1 MPVTTASLGRTLQL
15 WRPDGGSGSGFTI
28 NRHDRQWFV
37 TASHLVGGVDP
48 ARVKVVRS
56 DGVSLYGL
64 ELISSNPLADVAV
77 FSLFQKQLTPNM
89 LLETGSDGLQYGQ
102 DVYFLGFP
110 LGWSVQNDQ
119 ERLPFVKKAIM
130 SGVTATTDGVN
141 VWMFAGMN
149 VNGFSGGPI
158 VFQNASTGQWHVMG
172 VVSGYATMKLTV
184 HDANGKA
191 IGQAASNTGL
201 LIGFDI
207 VHATEAIDSF
217 VNSATA

>member
-1 MPVTTASLGRTLQL
+1 MAVAGRASRSTVTIGN
-15 WRPDGGSGSGFTI
+15 GSSPPP
-28 NRHDRQWFV
+28 
-37 TASHLVGGVDP
+37 HLVGGVDP
-48 ARVKVVRS
+48 ARIKVVRS

-141 VWMFAGMN
+141 VWMFDGMN
-149 VNGFSGGPI
+149 VNGFSGGPLEDNRRPLPRS
-158 VFQNASTGQWHVMG
+158 VGLWASGEPRCTATWQRTSRPTDSPRLG
-172 VVSGYATMKLTV
+172 VGSG
-184 HDANGKA
+184 
-191 IGQAASNTGL
+191 
-201 LIGFDI
+201 
-207 VHATEAIDSF
+207 
-217 VNSATA
+217 